1 VLWFDTTETTKWQQK
16 MEGLRYA
23 TIEPG
28 GTIVIGQQQG
38 LERTGFH
45 SEGLFYGLIDE
56 VRMWSDWKWVKNP
69 NKPPSGGWLSISN
82 GNPDS
87 PFEGYGMTS
96 SFTLGTDD
104 WEDDYTPDRKRIFT
118 FFFKSM
124 LN

>member
-1 VLWFDTTETTKWQQK
+1 
-16 MEGLRYA
+16 
-23 TIEPG
+23 
-28 GTIVIGQQQG
+28 
-38 LERTGFH
+38 
-45 SEGLFYGLIDE
+45 
-56 VRMWSDWKWVKNP
+56 MWSDWKWVKNP
-69 NKPPSGGWLSISN
+69 NTPPYGGWLSISN

-124 LN
+124 LNYYRSPLLSDGKKKQLKKILFPIEKERPMV